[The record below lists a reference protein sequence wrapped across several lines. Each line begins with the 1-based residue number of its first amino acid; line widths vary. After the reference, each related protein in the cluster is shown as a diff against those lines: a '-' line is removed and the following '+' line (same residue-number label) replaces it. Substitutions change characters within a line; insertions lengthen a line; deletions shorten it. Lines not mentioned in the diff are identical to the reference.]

1 MILLV
6 FVQELRRRAEFMTR
20 SIIDVVEADR
30 IGEPLAG
37 SSMTVLWP
45 HMLREI

>member
-1 MILLV
+1 
-6 FVQELRRRAEFMTR
+6 MTEGN
-20 SIIDVVEADR
+20 IDVAHADR

-37 SSMTVLWP
+37 SSRTVPWP